1 MRHHRRRRRR
11 RHGGGGG
18 GGGGGGVGKT
28 ALEAQCRWCRSPRP
42 MQSPT
47 ARTENETPRRQRS
60 SRAVCWFA
68 WSTRRAHAVRSAHTL
83 MAFSRCSERASEQE
97 RAMYASERAA
107 ETVTENTQC
116 ATRSSMYESDAARGR
131 EGDEASRRGAAG
143 AAAAGGGARRARER
157 LSARLRET
165 AWWWCRAPALLGP
178 IESSVAAGCYGVRA
192 SHRRN
197 YGRLAVTGSVVGCSA
212 AHRLYEMV

>member
-1 MRHHRRRRRR
+1 MRHRRRRRR
-11 RHGGGGG
+11 D

-47 ARTENETPRRQRS
+47 ARTVNETPRRQRS

-83 MAFSRCSERASEQE
+83 MAFSRCRSAKRASKRE
-97 RAMYASERAA
+97 RCKRAR
-107 ETVTENTQC
+107 ELPRPSHENTQC

-131 EGDEASRRGAAG
+131 EGDEASRRSSRSSSSGWWSAAG
-143 AAAAGGGARRARER
+143 ERETERETERPRGGGAE
-157 LSARLRET
+157 LRHYSGQ
-165 AWWWCRAPALLGP
+165 AKAPSPPAA
-178 IESSVAAGCYGVRA
+178 IESA
-192 SHRRN
+192 HRI
-197 YGRLAVTGSVVGCSA
+197 GATMGGSRPQVLSSA
-212 AHRLYEMV
+212 ARRHIDCMRWYDT

>member
-1 MRHHRRRRRR
+1 MRHRRRRRR
-11 RHGGGGG
+11 D

-28 ALEAQCRWCRSPRP
+28 ALAAQCRWCRSPRP

-47 ARTENETPRRQRS
+47 ARTVNETPRRQRS

-83 MAFSRCSERASEQE
+83 MAFSRCRSAKRASKRE
-97 RAMYASERAA
+97 RCKRAR
-107 ETVTENTQC
+107 ELPRPSHENTQC

-157 LSARLRET
+157 LSARLRDRVVVVPSSGT
-165 AWWWCRAPALLGP
+165 TRAKRKLRRRRLLSSPRIASAQLWAARGHRFCRRLLGGTS
-178 IESSVAAGCYGVRA
+178 IV
-192 SHRRN
+192 
-197 YGRLAVTGSVVGCSA
+197 
-212 AHRLYEMV
+212 